1 MTKEEL
7 QLSLERHIAR
17 IESIIS
23 KRKALN
29 ENYSKARL
37 TYFLLAIAGI
47 YFSSGFLHDWMYVG
61 SIMGWIAGFLF
72 LVDKDKKVGESKKKF
87 EYLRDIKKEHIARIK
102 LDWENIEY
110 RPVEV
115 EIKNHPFA
123 RDLDLLGK
131 QSLYHLIDTS
141 IYKESA
147 LRLINWFLETSSQ
160 KQEVLKR
167 QQQVKEL
174 TNLPGFRDKLRV
186 IGRFTKFK
194 SNSKDWT
201 IEDML
206 IWLRLPRKTGFVVP
220 VIILSILSLANISLG
235 IMLLIGI
242 GNPLFFTATFVS
254 YLVYYKFNDQKTA
267 GLFDAAY
274 QIDRMLEQFKAILFH
289 IEKFKPEEGS
299 ELEKLLSVYIA
310 EKERPSRFIKKN
322 QGLISRASLQ
332 AFKLMGAVVNYVV
345 PWDLYH
351 SWRIEDLKEELEPKL
366 TTWFDAFYELE
377 ALNSLASF
385 ATLNPENTWATFE
398 TSEGEFFNSKELGHP
413 LIVSEQRVAND
424 FKVQKDKDLFLIT
437 GSNMAGKSTFLRT
450 VGINLV
456 LAFSGAPVN
465 AQRFNTQ
472 FFRVFTSINVTD
484 SLGDGLSHFYA
495 EVKRLRQ
502 LMDELAKEDEIPLFF
517 FVDEI
522 YKGTNNRER
531 YSGSAAF
538 LREVAGKHGIGM
550 VSTHDLELAS
560 LEEEIP
566 QLSNWHFAESIED
579 GKMSFEYK
587 MKPGPCPST
596 NALHIMKIEGLPTGE

>member
-7 QLSLERHIAR
+7 KLSLERHITR

-37 TYFLLAIAGI
+37 TYFLVAIIGI
-47 YFSSGFLHDWMYVG
+47 YFSSGFLHEWVYVG
-61 SIMGWIAGFLF
+61 SIMCWIAGFLF
-72 LVDKDKKVGESKKKF
+72 LVDKDKKVDESKKKF

-115 EIKNHPFA
+115 EFKNHPFA
-123 RDLDLLGK
+123 GDLDILGK
-131 QSLYHLIDTS
+131 HSLYHLIDTS

-147 LRLINWFLETSSQ
+147 LRLIHWFLETSSQ

-167 QQQVKEL
+167 QKQVKEL
-174 TNLPGFRDKLRV
+174 TNLSGFRDKLRV
-186 IGRFTKFK
+186 IGSLTKFK

-206 IWLRLPRKTGFVVP
+206 IWLRLPKKTGFIVP

-235 IMLLIGI
+235 ILLLIGI
-242 GNPLFFTATFVS
+242 GNSLFFMATFVS

-299 ELEKLLSVYIA
+299 ELEKLLSVYIT

-332 AFKLMGAVVNYVV
+332 AFKLMGAVVNYLV

-385 ATLNPENTWATFE
+385 AMLNPENTWANFE
-398 TSEGEFFNSKELGHP
+398 TNENEFFNSKELGHP
-413 LIVSEQRVAND
+413 LIVSGQRVAND

-456 LAFSGAPVN
+456 LAYSGASVC
-465 AQRFNTQ
+465 AKSFNTG
-472 FFRVFTSINVTD
+472 FFRVFSSINITD
-484 SLGDGLSHFYA
+484 SLDDGLSHFYT
-495 EVKRLRQ
+495 EVKRLRF
-502 LMDELAKEDEIPLFF
+502 LLDELLKEGEAPLFF

-522 YKGTNNRER
+522 YRGTNNRER
-531 YSGSAAF
+531 YAGSAAF
-538 LREVAGKHGIGM
+538 LKEVAGKNGIGL
-550 VSTHDLELAS
+550 VSSHDLELAD
-560 LEEEIP
+560 LENNIP
-566 QLSNWHFAESIED
+566 QLSNWHFVESIEN
-579 GKMSFEYK
+579 GKMTFEYK
-587 MKPGPCPST
+587 LRTGPCPST
-596 NALHIMKIEGLPTGE
+596 NALEIMKMEGLPI